1 MRDSFKM
8 LLLSLFLLLSVC
20 TLNAS
25 NGKCGEN
32 VTWSLSRDGVLVFS
46 GSGPMKDFGK
56 SLPYHP
62 DFVKRALIEEGVTS
76 IGKNTFRGCRNLIDV
91 SISNTVT
98 SIGKDAFKGCKN
110 LTYVVIPGSVER
122 IATRAFAECKT
133 LGSLEI
139 KFGCTEIE
147 SEAFVDC
154 SSLASISIPESVRV
168 IGMDAFKG
176 CYYLNDISELPTF
189 VTTQSSM
196 IYGLNTT
203 VVSKYWSEKER
214 KNMYADTN
222 QNTIVEEKKEKEQGK
237 GADIKADIDLFVPH
251 TDKVNDNTFVVIIAN
266 EAYQK
271 LAKVNYAIKDG
282 QSFAQ
287 YCNLTL
293 GIPHEN
299 IRTYHNATY
308 GRMLESLAD
317 LKSIAEVYEGEL
329 NVIFYYCGHGAPDES
344 SKESYLLPV
353 DAFKISPNVCLSLKK
368 LYGELSEI
376 KAEKVTVFLDACFSG
391 ATRAGEMLAS
401 ARGTAIKP
409 REEVLTGNIVSFT
422 ASSGNETALQY
433 DEKGHGMFTYYLLKK
448 LQETKGNVSL
458 GELSDYVKKKVLQKS
473 VVINRKKQTP
483 TLNYSQQLKDIWQ
496 KWTF

>member
-1 MRDSFKM
+1 MLPADIRKAWTYWADMGVVRKFKVDGSDQVEFVNLKERLYGKNKAADKKPQAESPAPAKM
-8 LLLSLFLLLSVC
+8 ILSDKSMQNMYKSIERILGRVMNGTEMMEILSWINDY
-20 TLNAS
+20 NAAPEIIVYAYS
-25 NGKCGEN
+25 HCKGKNIDRINYVGA
-32 VTWSLSRDGVLVFS
+32 V
-46 GSGPMKDFGK
+46 
-56 SLPYHP
+56 
-62 DFVKRALIEEGVTS
+62 VKRWVDEG
-76 IGKNTFRGCRNLIDV
+76 
-91 SISNTVT
+91 
-98 SIGKDAFKGCKN
+98 
-110 LTYVVIPGSVER
+110 
-122 IATRAFAECKT
+122 
-133 LGSLEI
+133 
-139 KFGCTEIE
+139 
-147 SEAFVDC
+147 
-154 SSLASISIPESVRV
+154 
-168 IGMDAFKG
+168 
-176 CYYLNDISELPTF
+176 LNDVL
-189 VTTQSSM
+189 
-196 IYGLNTT
+196 
-203 VVSKYWSEKER
+203 
-214 KNMYADTN
+214 A
-222 QNTIVEEKKEKEQGK
+222 VEEFLARIDQRALLYKRVYKALGFIRNATEEEMKIMDRWFDEMGYDIDKVLEACKKTSEQGK